1 MNGRENV
8 RVGILG
14 ELKALRFLRKKG
26 MHFLALRYR
35 GAGGEIDLVMQEKD
49 TCVFVEVKYRGAGH
63 IGDGVGA
70 VDHDKRRRIR
80 KAAAHF
86 MAARGNKQAPVRFDV
101 VELSRAGIWHIRN
114 AF

>member
-8 RVGILG
+8 RAGILG
-14 ELKALRFLRKKG
+14 ELKALRFLRQKG

-35 GAGGEIDLVMQEKD
+35 GAGGEIDLVMQD
-49 TCVFVEVKYRGAGH
+49 RDVCVFVEVKYRSLGH
-63 IGDGVGA
+63 IGDGVSA
-70 VDHDKRRRIR
+70 VDRDKRRRIR
-80 KAAAHF
+80 KAAAHY
-86 MAARGNKQAPVRFDV
+86 MATRGDKQAAVRFDV